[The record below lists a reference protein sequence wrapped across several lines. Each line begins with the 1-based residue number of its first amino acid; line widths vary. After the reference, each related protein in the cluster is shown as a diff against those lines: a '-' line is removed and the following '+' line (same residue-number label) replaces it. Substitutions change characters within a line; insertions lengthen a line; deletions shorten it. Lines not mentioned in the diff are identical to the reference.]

1 MFQLVFNAEGPVI
14 KIAMMK
20 GTELI
25 SEETYSQPEY
35 LSVWLRR
42 HVG

>member
-1 MFQLVFNAEGPVI
+1 MLQLVFNAEGPVI

-25 SEETYSQPEY
+25 TEESYSQPES
-35 LSVWLRR
+35 L
-42 HVG
+42 GT